1 MQYSGWATLDAS
13 TLRSIMTLDTARAA
27 ITALAS
33 FAVGV
38 SLLAAPAPAH
48 RVPWTRASA
57 GAAVTAGV
65 ARGASETV
73 GACQTPNDGYPL
85 KGPGCKSPA
94 ADLPAAT

>member
-38 SLLAAPAPAH
+38 SLLAAPA
-48 RVPWTRASA
+48 
-57 GAAVTAGV
+57 
-65 ARGASETV
+65 
-73 GACQTPNDGYPL
+73 
-85 KGPGCKSPA
+85 KSPA
-94 ADLPAAT
+94 ADLPAST